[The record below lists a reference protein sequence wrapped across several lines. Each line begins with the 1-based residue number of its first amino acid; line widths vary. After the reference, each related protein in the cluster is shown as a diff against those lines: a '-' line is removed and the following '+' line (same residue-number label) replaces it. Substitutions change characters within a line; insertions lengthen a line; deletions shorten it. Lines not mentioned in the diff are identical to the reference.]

1 MDPIVIN
8 IMDLTQGITQQDLST
23 GLIVV
28 TDATIPLQLIN
39 AVDQLGDNI
48 PVNST
53 AYNMATTYL
62 RQRRSALYILGVTG
76 TSGNATVEEVITE
89 LRSQDIP
96 YYYFAMDLN
105 DQASRKA
112 MADYQAARIAFFC
125 SEDGPSVEADISVAN
140 ALALNTEACTLIA
153 HNGIKDTTSP
163 GTRKKA
169 YSDCALLGKMA
180 PIIEGGAPWFYQALD
195 GIPDGAYS
203 AADVN
208 KLYTGNVCTVT
219 TYMKR
224 VETWT
229 GKTTKGSYCH
239 FKVLKDWL
247 VVRLKENL
255 AKTIHND
262 AGVFMNEEG
271 LAEITASIKEIMEV
285 GRTRGT
291 INAYTVY
298 TPRRADI
305 PSNDRAN
312 GIVNGFQ
319 IQCTFTGFIEKVVI
333 NIIAE
338 V

>member
-28 TDATIPLQLIN
+28 TNATIPLKLVN
-39 AVDQLGDNI
+39 AIDQLGDDV
-48 PVNST
+48 PVGST
-53 AYNMATTYL
+53 AYLMATAYL
-62 RQRRSALYILGVTG
+62 RQRRSSLYILGVTG

-89 LRSQDIP
+89 LQSQDIP

-105 DQASRKA
+105 DQASRKT

-125 SEDGPSVEADISVAN
+125 SEDGPDVEADTAIAN
-140 ALALNTEACTLIA
+140 ALALNTEACTIIA
-153 HNGIKDTTSP
+153 HKGI
-163 GTRKKA
+163 TRDSNRERVF
-169 YSDCALLGKMA
+169 SDCALLGKMA
-180 PIIEGGAPWFYQALD
+180 PIIEGGAPWFYQSLD
-195 GIPDGAYS
+195 GIADGEYS

-208 KLYTGNVCTVT
+208 KLYAGNVCTVT

-255 AKTIHND
+255 TKTIHND

-271 LAEITASIKEIMEV
+271 LADITASIKEIMEV
-285 GRTRGT
+285 GRNRGT

-333 NIIAE
+333 NIVAE